1 MTEKNRKTVI
11 GVRFGRLVVQ
21 SIRNEITDTG
31 IVTYAYTKCD
41 CGKDFTLRK
50 SNLYRTKSCGCFRKE
65 FSREQINKRREKMG
79 RKQRVWTYDRKKYYT
94 DEMCYVLFK
103 LSGFVLSEKQIR
115 AMLHSR
121 GMAYTLRKIK
131 ALSEPSKK
139 KVKDLLGY
147 KTVTELIKASSL
159 SRQGFYNVVNL
170 GYKPELEN
178 GVIVWTKET
187 K

>member
-1 MTEKNRKTVI
+1 MTEKKRESVV
-11 GVRFGRLVVQ
+11 GARFGRLVVQ

-31 IVTYAYTKCD
+31 LVTYAVTKCD
-41 CGKDFTLRK
+41 CGKDFELRK
-50 SNLYRTKSCGCFRKE
+50 SNLYRTKSCGCFRRE
-65 FSREQINKRREKMG
+65 FSREQINKRRKQMG
-79 RKQRVWTYDRKKYYT
+79 RKQRVWTYKAKKYYT
-94 DEMCYVLFK
+94 DEISYVLFK
-103 LSGFVLSEKQIR
+103 ACGFALTKKQIR
-115 AMLHSR
+115 ALLLSR

-131 ALSEPSKK
+131 SLGEPSKK

-170 GYKPELEN
+170 GYKPTLEN
-178 GVIVWTKET
+178 GIIVWTKET